1 MAARRGAGALAARIA
16 ESPQVSDREAVERTW
31 QDLNAAVAAESD
43 PELAAAL
50 GDLVAAG
57 SGAKALLDAV
67 FSHSPFLTELAVRD
81 PRRLLRLLAG
91 EPEASVSALCADLEA
106 RLCEAEAIEEA
117 MAHLR
122 RFRQELALLVGLSDI
137 GGVWDIDEASCKLSR
152 GAEAALSAATDFLL
166 RDAAGRG
173 EFLPGNPERPSE
185 ASGYVV
191 LAMGKLGAGE
201 LNYSSDIDL
210 IVFYD
215 ADIAPLKP
223 GLEPAKFFVRLTRS
237 LVRLMQERTED
248 GYVFR
253 VDLRLRPDP
262 GATSIAISVAAALQY
277 YESMGQNWERAAL
290 IKARPVAG
298 DLAAGSALL
307 DELSPYVWRKY
318 LDFAAIADVHA
329 MKRQIHAFKGH
340 GKIAVAGHNIKLGR
354 GGIREIEFF
363 VQTQQLIAGGRQPDL
378 RGRRTLDMLERLAAS
393 DWITDQ
399 ARAELTEAY
408 RFLRRVE
415 HRLQMR
421 RDEQTHLLPE
431 DAERLDAFAVMCG
444 FAGCDAFAAEL
455 TRQLSRV
462 ERHYAAL
469 FEGAPELADE
479 VGSLVFTGGEDDPET
494 LQTLARMGFAAP
506 QDVARVVRS
515 WHFGRYPAV
524 RSEKARERLTE
535 LVPGLLKA
543 LSETANPQAAFF
555 AFDAFLKQLP
565 AGVQLFSMLCANRDL
580 LGLLATIM
588 GSAPRLAAILSRRAH
603 VLDAVLAPDFFGGL
617 PTAQTLREHL
627 DLALGEARGYE
638 DLLDRARRFGQEQ
651 AFLIGVRVLSGT
663 VTAGQA
669 GAAYSA
675 LAELLVERLH
685 AAAESELA
693 AAHGRIAGGASV
705 VLALGKLGGRE
716 MTAASDL
723 DLIIVYDFP
732 PATGRSDG
740 RQALD
745 PVTYYTRLTQ
755 RLISAL
761 SAPTGEGTLYQVD
774 MRLRPSGHS
783 GPLATSLA
791 SFANYHEESAWT
803 WEHMALTRARVV
815 SGDGELAAKVEA
827 VIRDTLCRERDAGK
841 LKQDVVEMRR
851 RIDQEKG
858 SADPWNLK
866 TVPGGL
872 VDVEF
877 LAQYLQLAAAARRPG
892 VLDQNTAAALRGL
905 AAAGVLAAGHADALG
920 DACALYHNLT
930 QLLRLALEGELDLAT
945 APRGLQALLTRTAG
959 VPDIAILDAQVKDA
973 EQRVRDVVV
982 DLLGT
987 APWRTSG

>member
-1 MAARRGAGALAARIA
+1 MEAKRGDNALAARIA
-16 ESPQVSDREAVERTW
+16 EYSQVCDREAVARGW
-31 QDLNAAVAAESD
+31 QDLNAAAKDVAELPTELMDLFAE
-43 PELAAAL
+43 
-50 GDLVAAG
+50 G
-57 SGAKALLDAV
+57 SGARALIDAI
-67 FSHSPFLTELAVRD
+67 FSHSPFLTDLAVRD
-81 PRRLLRLLAG
+81 PRRLLRLFDT
-91 EPEASVSALCADLEA
+91 EPEARLEALCADLME
-106 RLCEAEAIEEA
+106 RLPKSETMDQA
-117 MAHLR
+117 MAEVR

-137 GGVWDIDEASCKLSR
+137 GGVWDIEEVTCNLSR
-152 GAEAALSAATDFLL
+152 GSEAALRAATDFLL
-166 RDAAGRG
+166 LEAARRG
-173 EFLPGNPERPSE
+173 DLTLPDPERPSE

-215 ADIAPLKP
+215 ADVAPLKP
-223 GLEPAKFFVRLTRS
+223 GLEAGRFFVRLTQA
-237 LVRLMQERTED
+237 LVKLLQERTED

-262 GATSIAISVAAALQY
+262 GATSIAISLPAALQY

-290 IKARPVAG
+290 IKARSIAG
-298 DLAAGSALL
+298 DVAAGKAFIN
-307 DELSPYVWRKY
+307 ELSPFIWRKY
-318 LDFAAIADVHA
+318 LDFAAITDVHA
-329 MKRQIHAFKGH
+329 MKRQIQVHKGH

-378 RGRRTLDMLERLAAS
+378 RGRRTLDMLQRLA
-393 DWITDQ
+393 DFEWITQD
-399 ARAELTEAY
+399 ACDELCEAY
-408 RFLRRVE
+408 RFLRRLE

-431 DAERLDAFAVMCG
+431 DPDGLEVLARLCG
-444 FAGCDAFAAEL
+444 FAGREAFSAEL
-455 TRQLSRV
+455 TRQLSCV

-469 FEGAPELADE
+469 FEEAPALASE
-479 VGSLVFTGGEDDPET
+479 VGSLVFTGGEDDPDT

-555 AFDAFLKQLP
+555 AFDAFLKRLP
-565 AGVQLFSMLCANRDL
+565 AGVQVFSMLRANPGL
-580 LGLLATIM
+580 LSLLATIM
-588 GSAPRLAAILSRRAH
+588 GSAPRLAAILSHRAH
-603 VLDAVLAPDFFGGL
+603 VLDAVLDPDFFGGL
-617 PTAQTLREHL
+617 PSAETMQVHL

-669 GAAYSA
+669 GGAYA
-675 LAELLVERLH
+675 DLAELLVKRLH
-685 AAAESELA
+685 EAAHEELA
-693 AAHGRIAGGASV
+693 AAHGQIAGGSSV

-723 DLIIVYDFP
+723 DLILVYDFP
-732 PATGRSDG
+732 PDTTQSDG
-740 RQALD
+740 ARPIA
-745 PVTYYTRLTQ
+745 PVTFYTRLAQ

-761 SAPTGEGTLYQVD
+761 SAPTAEGTLYEVD
-774 MRLRPSGHS
+774 MRLRPSGRS

-791 SFANYHEESAWT
+791 SFVSYHEESSWT
-803 WEHMALTRARVV
+803 WEHMAVTRARAI
-815 SGDGELAAKVEA
+815 SGDADLAAKVEA
-827 VIRDTLCRERDAGK
+827 AIRATLCRERDGEA

-851 RIDQEKG
+851 RIDAEKG
-858 SADPWNLK
+858 SNDPWNLK
-866 TVPGGL
+866 TVPGGQ
-872 VDVEF
+872 VDIEF
-877 LAQYLQLAAAARRPG
+877 IAQYLQLAAAAHHPD
-892 VLDQNTAAALRGL
+892 VLDQNTGNALGKL
-905 AAAGVLAAGHADALG
+905 AAAGILAPG
-920 DACALYHNLT
+920 DADILTAAFALYHNLT
-930 QLLRLALEGELDLAT
+930 QALRLALEGELDFRT
-945 APRGLQALLTRTAG
+945 APRGLQALLSRTAG
-959 VPDIAILDAQVKDA
+959 VPDIAVLDAQLKETEA
-973 EQRVRDVVV
+973 RVRQVVTT
-982 DLLGT
+982 LFGT
-987 APWRTSG
+987 APWRDEE